1 MDSNGYVYTS
11 NSFKG
16 WVLDVDLEYSKEL
29 HELHNDYPSAPNK
42 IEIKIETLSEYQLKI
57 ADLCNIP
64 ISYVKKLM
72 PNMFNEKT
80 MWLILK
86 TYNFTSD

>member
-42 IEIKIETLSEYQLKI
+42 IEIKIETLSESQLKI